1 MALCYRQQ
9 EERQATRAKSF
20 LLITDCQLILQQK
33 FQSTFLNSWTAF
45 ACIAP
50 SKTSKVQLHTNN
62 IWTLLC
68 ATNMIIIFT
77 HFILQTACGQ
87 SLTFAKRVWIFFP
100 NFFWTQLFAPLTRTC
115 DFCILLFSHC
125 SQTYFGTWGLQKEE
139 ENCGSSKITGLWISF
154 FDCLTMQPGLSALKQ
169 GVIFALSRYTVRVVW
184 LQATMYHS
192 LSPRNIRR

>member
-1 MALCYRQQ
+1 MVFSQIFLSSACSCSTAPSQHSSWLWAPAVGLQPILCRPAKPLLLDGPLLQTAGR
-9 EERQATRAKSF
+9 RQATRAKSF

-33 FQSTFLNSWTAF
+33 FSSTFLNSWTAF

-100 NFFWTQLFAPLTRTC
+100 NFFWTQLFAT
-115 DFCILLFSHC
+115 
-125 SQTYFGTWGLQKEE
+125 TY
-139 ENCGSSKITGLWISF
+139 
-154 FDCLTMQPGLSALKQ
+154 
-169 GVIFALSRYTVRVVW
+169 
-184 LQATMYHS
+184 
-192 LSPRNIRR
+192 